1 MAVLAFKG
9 IIPPRIIKTK
19 FYQKPSCNHCIYH
32 KEGKCTLFISLNK
45 EYQVINAD
53 IEMIRARDNL
63 CGPDAKLF
71 KPK

>member
-1 MAVLAFKG
+1 MSVLAFKG
-9 IIPPRIIKTK
+9 IPPRIIKTAVGNK
-19 FYQKPSCNHCIYH
+19 KNCNDCRYH

-53 IEMIRARDNL
+53 IEMIRARETL
-63 CGPDAKLF
+63 CGTDAKLF